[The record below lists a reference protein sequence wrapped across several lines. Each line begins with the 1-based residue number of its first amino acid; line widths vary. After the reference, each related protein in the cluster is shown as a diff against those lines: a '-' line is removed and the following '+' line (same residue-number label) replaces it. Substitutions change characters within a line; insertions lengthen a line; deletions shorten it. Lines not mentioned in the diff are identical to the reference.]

1 MWMGLVNNKESFVQT
16 NRNPYATKE
25 GDYNLSC

>member
-25 GDYNLSC
+25 GFRFIN